1 VPDQAA
7 VLRGLARD
15 DLFTVV
21 HEQVMTDTCRWADV
35 VLPAT
40 AFLEHREVRRGYGV
54 MRLFDSPAVATPP
67 GEAWSNHQLFAAL
80 SARLGLD
87 RPGDPRTEDE
97 VVEAIFADDRDGAAR
112 AARGRRRRDADPC
125 RAAAC
130 SSTCSRPP
138 PTARSTCAR
147 PRSTPPA
154 PAGLYHYQPDP
165 ATAAFRWR

>member
-1 VPDQAA
+1 

-21 HEQVMTDTCRWADV
+21 HEQVLTDTCRWADV

-67 GEAWSNHQLFAAL
+67 GEAWSNHQLFARA
-80 SARLGLD
+80 ARRGSGSIA
-87 RPGDPRTEDE
+87 RAIRAPRTRWSTRSSP
-97 VVEAIFADDRDGAAR
+97 AIATAAAR
-112 AARGRRRRDADPC
+112 AARGRRRRDAAPTAPILFVDVFP
-125 RAAAC
+125 A
-130 SSTCSRPP
+130 P
-138 PTARSTCAR
+138 PTARSTCA
-147 PRSTPPA
+147 PA
-154 PAGLYHYQPDP
+154 ALDAAGAAGLYHYQPDP